1 MHIGIVNGMN
11 EEIDT
16 ENNKQDSLKS
26 GLKYDKDQG
35 ARGATLNE
43 ANLQGRP
50 RGDCPEIVNLRPTYS
65 DSDSDESLKHG
76 KRVEKKLTYLSEE
89 YCLL

>member
-1 MHIGIVNGMN
+1 MRVGIVNGMN

-43 ANLQGRP
+43 VNLQGQP
-50 RGDCPEIVNLRPTYS
+50 HGDCPEIVN
-65 DSDSDESLKHG
+65 
-76 KRVEKKLTYLSEE
+76 
-89 YCLL
+89 